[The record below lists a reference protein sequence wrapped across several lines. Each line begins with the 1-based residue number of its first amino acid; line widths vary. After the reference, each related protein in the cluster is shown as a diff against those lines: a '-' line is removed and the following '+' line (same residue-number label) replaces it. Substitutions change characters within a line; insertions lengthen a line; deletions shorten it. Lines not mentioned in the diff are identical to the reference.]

1 MNEAAELAAHVRS
14 VAHGLVPV
22 TDNSLGNESSEVV
35 IILPGDTLNG
45 NGNVGSWDGVITDA
59 DLRTDE
65 LRLALLCQGNGSG
78 GLGSWLRW
86 ETGKVL
92 LGKLDELVVGNTT
105 STDKDH
111 AVSSVV
117 GLDVVNKVL
126 SLDAL
131 DVLCRAKDGAAERLS
146 LERGGVKVVKD
157 NLLELLV
164 DLLGLSED
172 NIALTLDSGLLE
184 LGVLK
189 DIGENVDGGGDI
201 GVEGLCVVDGVLALL
216 YISMLH
222 CIIADD
228 V

>member
-1 MNEAAELAAHVRS
+1 MNKAAELAAHVRS

-35 IILPGDTLNG
+35 IVLPGDTLDG
-45 NGNVGSWDGVITDA
+45 DGNVGSWDGIITDA
-59 DLRTDE
+59 DFRADE
-65 LRLALLCQGNGSG
+65 LRLALLELGNSSG

-86 ETGKVL
+86 ETGEVL
-92 LGKLDELVVGNTT
+92 LSKLDKLSVGDAT

-126 SLDAL
+126 PLDAL

-146 LERGGVKVVKD
+146 LESGGVKVVED

-164 DLLGLSED
+164 NLLGLSED

-184 LGVLK
+184 LGVLE
-189 DIGENVDGGGDI
+189 DIGENVDGRGHI
-201 GVEGLCVVDGVLALL
+201 GIEGLCVVDGVLALL
-216 YISMLH
+216 YISMLPLYH
-222 CIIADD
+222 R
-228 V
+228 